1 MKQLDTKSI
10 NQLLSIINIYPSIRI
25 MHFSQNQ
32 SNLNEEILKLSQDNG
47 YEFQLNSTTQEDYEL
62 SLSQFKDSSNINIS
76 NFNLK
81 RPRYNT
87 QAKQYDY
94 LFVSST
100 IDESEI
106 LQFLKKS
113 HSIIKNAGLIL
124 IFIEK
129 IDNKKDFDKIYK
141 WNSLLEESYFV
152 ATNDIDI
159 SEYFDVIVSKKM
171 HGWGG

>member
-1 MKQLDTKSI
+1 MKQLDIKSI
-10 NQLLSIINIYPSIRI
+10 NQLLSVINIYPSIRI

-32 SNLNEEILKLSQDNG
+32 PNLNRAILQFSQENG
-47 YEFQLNSTTQEDYEL
+47 YEFQLNSTTQDDYEL
-62 SLSQFKDSSNINIS
+62 SLTQFKDSTNITIS

-81 RPRYNT
+81 RARYNT

-94 LFVSST
+94 LFVST
-100 IDESEI
+100 IIDDNYI
-106 LQFLKKS
+106 LEFLQKS

-124 IFIEK
+124 IFIK
-129 IDNKKDFDKIYK
+129 KVDGQKDFDKIYK

>member
-32 SNLNEEILKLSQDNG
+32 PNLNSAILKLSQTNG
-47 YEFQLNSTTQEDYEL
+47 YEFQLNSTTTEDYEN
-62 SLSQFKDSSNINIS
+62 SKNQFKESSNISIA
-76 NFNLK
+76 NFNLN
-81 RPRYNT
+81 RPRYNI

-94 LFVSST
+94 LFVST
-100 IDESEI
+100 KIEDEEI
-106 LQFLKKS
+106 LKFLKKS

-124 IFIEK
+124 IFIPK
-129 IDNKKDFDKIYK
+129 VDKISDYDTIYR

-152 ATNDIDI
+152 ATNSIDI
-159 SEYFDVIVSKKM
+159 SLDYDVIVSKKM